1 MKRVFIVKH
10 QPSNRRSARIRASNA
25 EAATCIKLIATSSKS
40 RNLLIFNRDGFHM
53 ARWIAFDQKTT
64 NILRSTLAQ
73 GTRIDT
79 LLRGPVDYAL
89 AKPSTVIAVLP
100 ATGGGDLGIAVFRR
114 VRAAMQQKAAT
125 EHLRRIPPAQPTA
138 HRATTRAGG
147 FLGLSDEPV
156 FEDEA
161 APVKKGWWRKLWDE

>member
-10 QPSNRRSARIRASNA
+10 QPSNRRGARILASNA

-40 RNLLIFNRDGFHM
+40 SQSFDFKTLIFKTRDGFHM

-64 NILRSTLAQ
+64 SILRFALAQ

-114 VRAAMQQKAAT
+114 ARAAKQQKSAA
-125 EHLRRIPPAQPTA
+125 EQLRRTPPTQPAA
-138 HRATTRAGG
+138 HR
-147 FLGLSDEPV
+147 
-156 FEDEA
+156 
-161 APVKKGWWRKLWDE
+161 

>member
-1 MKRVFIVKH
+1 
-10 QPSNRRSARIRASNA
+10 
-25 EAATCIKLIATSSKS
+25 
-40 RNLLIFNRDGFHM
+40 M

-64 NILRSTLAQ
+64 SILRSTLAQ

-89 AKPSTVIAVLP
+89 ARPSAVIAVLP
-100 ATGGGDLGIAVFRR
+100 AGQGDFLGIATFRR
-114 VRAAMQQKAAT
+114 ARAAVAQRVAT
-125 EHLRRIPPAQPTA
+125 EQRSLLPPRPAAQNA
-138 HRATTRAGG
+138 STRAGG

-161 APVKKGWWRKLWDE
+161 PEEKKGWWKKFWDE

>member
-1 MKRVFIVKH
+1 MV
-10 QPSNRRSARIRASNA
+10 
-25 EAATCIKLIATSSKS
+25 
-40 RNLLIFNRDGFHM
+40 
-53 ARWIAFDQKTT
+53 RWIAFDQKTT

-100 ATGGGDLGIAVFRR
+100 ATGGDSLGIATFRR
-114 VRAAMQQKAAT
+114 VRAAMQSKAAA
-125 EHLRRIPPAQPTA
+125 EHLRHISPTQPAA
-138 HRATTRAGG
+138 HRASTRAGG

-156 FEDEA
+156 FEEDA

>member
-1 MKRVFIVKH
+1 
-10 QPSNRRSARIRASNA
+10 
-25 EAATCIKLIATSSKS
+25 
-40 RNLLIFNRDGFHM
+40 M

-89 AKPSTVIAVLP
+89 AKPGAVIAVLP
-100 ATGGGDLGIAVFRR
+100 ATGDGLGIATFRR
-114 VRAAMQQKAAT
+114 ARAARQQNAVA
-125 EHLRRIPPAQPTA
+125 EQPRRIPPVQPAAHRTEHRSEHRSE

-156 FEDEA
+156 FDDET
-161 APVKKGWWRKLWDE
+161 PQEKKGWWRKFWDE

>member
-1 MKRVFIVKH
+1 
-10 QPSNRRSARIRASNA
+10 
-25 EAATCIKLIATSSKS
+25 
-40 RNLLIFNRDGFHM
+40 M

-64 NILRSTLAQ
+64 SILRAALAQ

-89 AKPSTVIAVLP
+89 AKPGAVIAVLP
-100 ATGGGDLGIAVFRR
+100 AGDGLGIATFRR
-114 VRAAMQQKAAT
+114 ARFARQHRPAAEQPR
-125 EHLRRIPPAQPTA
+125 HIPPSQPA
-138 HRATTRAGG
+138 SLQAEHRRDEHRGAENRVAELRAEHRATTRAGG

-161 APVKKGWWRKLWDE
+161 PQEKKGWWRKFWEE

>member
-1 MKRVFIVKH
+1 
-10 QPSNRRSARIRASNA
+10 
-25 EAATCIKLIATSSKS
+25 
-40 RNLLIFNRDGFHM
+40 M

-64 NILRSTLAQ
+64 IILRSTLAQ

-100 ATGGGDLGIAVFRR
+100 AGGDGLGIATFRR
-114 VRAAMQQKAAT
+114 VRAAAKEQ
-125 EHLRRIPPAQPTA
+125 LRSFIPPQPTA
-138 HRATTRAGG
+138 AQRALTRAGG

-156 FEDEA
+156 FDDEA
-161 APVKKGWWRKLWDE
+161 PQQKKGWWRKFWDE

>member
-1 MKRVFIVKH
+1 
-10 QPSNRRSARIRASNA
+10 
-25 EAATCIKLIATSSKS
+25 
-40 RNLLIFNRDGFHM
+40 M

-89 AKPSTVIAVLP
+89 ARPSAVIAVLP
-100 ATGGGDLGIAVFRR
+100 AGGGDALGIATFRR
-114 VRAAMQQKAAT
+114 VRAAMAQRPAT
-125 EHLRRIPPAQPTA
+125 EQLRSSLPPRPGTQYAS
-138 HRATTRAGG
+138 TRAGG

-161 APVKKGWWRKLWDE
+161 PEEKKGWWRKFWDE

>member
-1 MKRVFIVKH
+1 
-10 QPSNRRSARIRASNA
+10 
-25 EAATCIKLIATSSKS
+25 
-40 RNLLIFNRDGFHM
+40 M

-100 ATGGGDLGIAVFRR
+100 ATGGDDLGVAVFRR
-114 VRAAMQQKAAT
+114 TRSATKQKAAA
-125 EHLRRIPPAQPTA
+125 EQPRRIPPVQPAADRTELRA
-138 HRATTRAGG
+138 DRLSEHRLSEHRASEHRATTRAGG

-156 FEDEA
+156 FEEET
-161 APVKKGWWRKLWDE
+161 PQEKKGWWRKFWDE

>member
-1 MKRVFIVKH
+1 
-10 QPSNRRSARIRASNA
+10 
-25 EAATCIKLIATSSKS
+25 
-40 RNLLIFNRDGFHM
+40 M

-89 AKPSTVIAVLP
+89 AKPGAVIAVLP
-100 ATGGGDLGIAVFRR
+100 ATGGSNLGVAVFRR
-114 VRAAMQQKAAT
+114 ARAARKQKAAAEQPRPIPPVQPAAHRT
-125 EHLRRIPPAQPTA
+125 EHRSEHRSE

-161 APVKKGWWRKLWDE
+161 PQEKKGWWRKFWDE

>member
-1 MKRVFIVKH
+1 
-10 QPSNRRSARIRASNA
+10 
-25 EAATCIKLIATSSKS
+25 
-40 RNLLIFNRDGFHM
+40 M

-89 AKPSTVIAVLP
+89 ARPSAVIAVLP
-100 ATGGGDLGIAVFRR
+100 AGGGDSLGIATFRR
-114 VRAAMQQKAAT
+114 VRATVAQRTAT
-125 EHLRRIPPAQPTA
+125 EVRSSLPPRPAAQYA
-138 HRATTRAGG
+138 STRAGG

-161 APVKKGWWRKLWDE
+161 PEEKKGWWRKFWDE

>member
-1 MKRVFIVKH
+1 MAFIH
-10 QPSNRRSARIRASNA
+10 NPRISPSNTAQ
-25 EAATCIKLIATSSKS
+25 AACIKIKA
-40 RNLLIFNRDGFHM
+40 LLSQFIFSDGLPM

-100 ATGGGDLGIAVFRR
+100 AGGDGLGIATFRR
-114 VRAAMQQKAAT
+114 VRAAVAQHAVTQQ
-125 EHLRRIPPAQPTA
+125 LRSILPAQPA
-138 HRATTRAGG
+138 AQRPSTRAGG

-156 FEDEA
+156 FDDEA
-161 APVKKGWWRKLWDE
+161 PQEKKGWWQKFWDE

>member
-1 MKRVFIVKH
+1 
-10 QPSNRRSARIRASNA
+10 
-25 EAATCIKLIATSSKS
+25 
-40 RNLLIFNRDGFHM
+40 M

-89 AKPSTVIAVLP
+89 ARPSTVIAVLP
-100 ATGGGDLGIAVFRR
+100 AGAGDNLGVATFRR
-114 VRAAMQQKAAT
+114 VRAAVAQRAAT
-125 EHLRRIPPAQPTA
+125 EQARSSSLPPRPAAQHA
-138 HRATTRAGG
+138 STRAGG

-161 APVKKGWWRKLWDE
+161 PQEKKGWWRKFWDE

>member
-1 MKRVFIVKH
+1 
-10 QPSNRRSARIRASNA
+10 
-25 EAATCIKLIATSSKS
+25 
-40 RNLLIFNRDGFHM
+40 M

-114 VRAAMQQKAAT
+114 VRAAIQQKATA
-125 EHLRRIPPAQPTA
+125 EPLRHIPPAQPAA
-138 HRATTRAGG
+138 HRTEHRSEHRAATRAGG

-156 FEDEA
+156 FEDET
-161 APVKKGWWRKLWDE
+161 PQEKKGWWRKFWDE

>member
-1 MKRVFIVKH
+1 MSRISTV
-10 QPSNRRSARIRASNA
+10 NAAR
-25 EAATCIKLIATSSKS
+25 AACIKIKA
-40 RNLLIFNRDGFHM
+40 LLSQFIFSDGLPM

-64 NILRSTLAQ
+64 SILRSTLAQ

-100 ATGGGDLGIAVFRR
+100 AGGDGLGIATFRR
-114 VRAAMQQKAAT
+114 VRAAVAQHAVTQQFRSI
-125 EHLRRIPPAQPTA
+125 LPAQPTA
-138 HRATTRAGG
+138 DRASTRAGG

-156 FEDEA
+156 FDDEA
-161 APVKKGWWRKLWDE
+161 PQEKKGWWRKFWDE

>member
-1 MKRVFIVKH
+1 
-10 QPSNRRSARIRASNA
+10 
-25 EAATCIKLIATSSKS
+25 
-40 RNLLIFNRDGFHM
+40 M

-64 NILRSTLAQ
+64 SILRSTLAQ

-89 AKPSTVIAVLP
+89 AKPGAVIAVLP

-114 VRAAMQQKAAT
+114 VRAAMQHKAPA
-125 EHLRRIPPAQPTA
+125 EQPRRIPPAEPAVA

-161 APVKKGWWRKLWDE
+161 EPVKKGWWRKFWDE

>member
-1 MKRVFIVKH
+1 
-10 QPSNRRSARIRASNA
+10 
-25 EAATCIKLIATSSKS
+25 
-40 RNLLIFNRDGFHM
+40 M

-100 ATGGGDLGIAVFRR
+100 AGGDGLGIATFRR
-114 VRAAMQQKAAT
+114 VRAAMAQHAVTQQLRSILPVQPAA
-125 EHLRRIPPAQPTA
+125 Q
-138 HRATTRAGG
+138 RASTRAGG

-156 FEDEA
+156 FDDEA
-161 APVKKGWWRKLWDE
+161 PQEKKGWWRKFWDE

>member
-1 MKRVFIVKH
+1 
-10 QPSNRRSARIRASNA
+10 
-25 EAATCIKLIATSSKS
+25 
-40 RNLLIFNRDGFHM
+40 M
-53 ARWIAFDQKTT
+53 ARWISFDQKTT

-89 AKPSTVIAVLP
+89 AKPSTVIALLP

-114 VRAAMQQKAAT
+114 MRKAMQPKAAA
-125 EHLRRIPPAQPTA
+125 EHLRRVPPAQPA
-138 HRATTRAGG
+138 GHRAEHRAATRAGG

-161 APVKKGWWRKLWDE
+161 VPVKKGWWRKFWDE